1 MNTERKVR
9 MIIQIFRLYLQL
21 KNSEDTFMELHLLI
35 EIPKNLIFAVFITV

>member
-21 KNSEDTFMELHLLI
+21 KNSEDTFMELDLSN
-35 EIPKNLIFAVFITV
+35 EIPKNLIFAVYITV